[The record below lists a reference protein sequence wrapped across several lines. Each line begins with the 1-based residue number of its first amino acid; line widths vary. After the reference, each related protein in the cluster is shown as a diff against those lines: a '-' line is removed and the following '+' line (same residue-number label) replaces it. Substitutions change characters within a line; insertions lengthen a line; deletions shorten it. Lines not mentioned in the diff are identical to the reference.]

1 MKKLTLTLLLAL
13 ICSFGYAQKSKI
25 DSLRN
30 VLHTATHD
38 SIRIRS
44 ITDISRYYMA
54 SYYDSSLFYATKGL
68 LIARKN
74 KQSLHEGNFLTN
86 QAYALTQK
94 ADYAGGLQNLSY
106 CKFSVARLLLLY

>member
-1 MKKLTLTLLLAL
+1 MNNWVFLKPIKPHENPTLFLAFTY
-13 ICSFGYAQKSKI
+13 SFGFAQQSKI

-30 VLHTATHD
+30 ALHTATHD

-54 SYYDSSLFYATKGL
+54 SNSDSSLFYATKGL

-74 KQSLHEGNFLTN
+74 KQS
-86 QAYALTQK
+86 
-94 ADYAGGLQNLSY
+94 
-106 CKFSVARLLLLY
+106 